1 METITIEFVTAFEW
15 CPDGMRLHTS
25 QPGERL
31 DLPLGTAMDLIDA
44 GAAIEYEDKP
54 PVVELPVVEEPQGD
68 AAAKNE
74 PKRTASRDKK

>member
-25 QPGERL
+25 QPGERR

-44 GAAIEYEDKP
+44 GAAIEYEDTP
-54 PVVELPVVEEPQGD
+54 PVVEPPVVEEPQSD
-68 AAAKNE
+68 AEVE
-74 PKRTASRDKK
+74 PTRTPSKGKK

>member
-54 PVVELPVVEEPQGD
+54 PVVELPVVEEPQSGAD
-68 AAAKNE
+68 VE
-74 PKRTASRDKK
+74 PKRTASKGKK